1 MTLPGIVQLV
11 RLTET
16 ESTQTV
22 ARFLADQG
30 APSGTLIWAD
40 RQSSGRGRMSR
51 RWDSGPGGLYMS
63 LILRP
68 SFSHDKLPEVSIE
81 TAKAVG
87 LALQGLAGLKVAI
100 KPPNDVMAIHKGKA
114 RKISGILIESS
125 GTARRLD
132 WVIIGVGI
140 NVNNAPRA
148 ALKAASLKSL
158 TGRSWDVE
166 NVLRAFL
173 TQLAARKP

>member
-1 MTLPGIVQLV
+1 MTLPGITQLV
-11 RLTET
+11 RLTRT

-30 APSGTLIWAD
+30 VPAGTLVWAE
-40 RQSSGRGRMSR
+40 RQTGGRGRLSR
-51 RWDSGPGGLYMS
+51 RWDSGPGGLYFS

-68 SFSHDKLPEVSIE
+68 SFSHDRLPELSLE

-87 LALQGLAGLKVAI
+87 MTLQSLAGLQVAI
-100 KPPNDVMAIHKGKA
+100 KPPNDVMAVHAGMA

-125 GTARRLD
+125 GTSRRLD
-132 WVIIGVGI
+132 WLIIGVGI
-140 NVNNAPRA
+140 NVNNTPRA

-166 NVLRAFL
+166 AVLRGFL
-173 TQLAARKP
+173 TRFSARS